1 MPASFYDN
9 YPSTLSQQIKRL
21 RDETDPEPKQTQ
33 QMRTISQKLAKRFEY
48 LKKIDE
54 DDDPIAI
61 YGFDKDDYEQEN
73 ELEKLD

>member
-1 MPASFYDN
+1 
-9 YPSTLSQQIKRL
+9 
-21 RDETDPEPKQTQ
+21 
-33 QMRTISQKLAKRFEY
+33 